1 MWGKENYSLLDQ
13 LERITGLWAKFIK
26 NKSKNMMDCAP
37 KGLEIM

>member
-1 MWGKENYSLLDQ
+1 MGKENYSPLDQ